1 MARPYGEVN
10 ACHAQSLDEMR
21 GNAPGPDALGL
32 QMNKPKH
39 TARIEN
45 IFFLS
50 RIGSTLRWA
59 TQDIARED
67 LPPDIKRL
75 LGRLDRLEARTAIK
89 DNGAKS
95 RNGES
100 GN

>member
-1 MARPYGEVN
+1 
-10 ACHAQSLDEMR
+10 
-21 GNAPGPDALGL
+21 
-32 QMNKPKH
+32 MNNPKH

-75 LGRLDRLEARTAIK
+75 LGRLDRLEGKAAAK
-89 DNGAKS
+89 GSGHKS
-95 RNGES
+95 RNGEA
-100 GN
+100 GD

>member
-1 MARPYGEVN
+1 
-10 ACHAQSLDEMR
+10 
-21 GNAPGPDALGL
+21 
-32 QMNKPKH
+32 MNKPKH

-67 LPPDIKRL
+67 LPPDVKRL
-75 LGRLDRLEARTAIK
+75 LGRLDRLEARTATRE
-89 DNGAKS
+89 NGPKS
-95 RNGES
+95 RDGES
-100 GN
+100 GD

>member
-1 MARPYGEVN
+1 VN
-10 ACHAQSLDEMR
+10 KR
-21 GNAPGPDALGL
+21 
-32 QMNKPKH
+32 KH

-67 LPPDIKRL
+67 LPANIKRL
-75 LGRLDRLEARTAIK
+75 LGRLDRLEAKAAAESV
-89 DNGAKS
+89 GHKS
-95 RNGES
+95 RNGEA
-100 GN
+100 GD

>member
-1 MARPYGEVN
+1 
-10 ACHAQSLDEMR
+10 
-21 GNAPGPDALGL
+21 
-32 QMNKPKH
+32 MNKPKH

-67 LPPDIKRL
+67 LPADIKRL
-75 LGRLDRLEARTAIK
+75 LGRLDRLEARTAAG
-89 DNGAKS
+89 DGGSKS
-95 RNGES
+95 RDGEA
-100 GN
+100 GD